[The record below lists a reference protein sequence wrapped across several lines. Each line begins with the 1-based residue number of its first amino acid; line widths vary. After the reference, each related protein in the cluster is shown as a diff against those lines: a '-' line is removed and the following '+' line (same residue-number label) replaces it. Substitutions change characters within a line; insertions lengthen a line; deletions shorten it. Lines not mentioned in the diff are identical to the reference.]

1 MFSKK
6 QRISKSEFLLISKA
20 KNRHSTFFSVS
31 FLDNTINKF
40 AVVVSKKC
48 SKEAVVRNKNKR
60 RVRHALK
67 KLFFTKKGYYV
78 VFVKKDLSK
87 ITFPI
92 LEEELKS
99 LIATL

>member
-1 MFSKK
+1 M
-6 QRISKSEFLLISKA
+6 
-20 KNRHSTFFSVS
+20 S
-31 FLDNTINKF
+31 FLEDHASKF

-67 KLFFTKKGYYV
+67 KLSYSKKGYYA

-87 ITFPI
+87 IKFPVI
-92 LEEELKS
+92 EEELEN
-99 LIATL
+99 LISAL